1 MRGTSLMV
9 IAVASG
15 IGLVWIGAG
24 SAGEKSTVTH
34 LAAAQVSAAF
44 AKGAPLLELQA
55 YKIHA
60 SRREAPG
67 MAEIHAIDT
76 DIIYVLDGAATLV
89 TGGTIPD
96 AKTTAPGEIR
106 GATIQNGEVQ
116 KLVQGDVVVVP
127 NGTPHWFKEVTPPF
141 LYYVVKVASHAEV
154 KS

>member
-1 MRGTSLMV
+1 MRGPSLTALV
-9 IAVASG
+9 VAG
-15 IGLVWIGAG
+15 GVGFAWIGAG

-44 AKGAPLLELQA
+44 DKGAPLLEVEA

-67 MAEIHAIDT
+67 MAEIHEIDT

-89 TGGTIPD
+89 TGGTVKD
-96 AKTTAPGEIR
+96 AKSTAPGEIR
-106 GATIQNGEVQ
+106 GVAIQNGVTRQ
-116 KLVQGDVVVVP
+116 LVQGDVVVVP